1 MTVKLYLSSKT
12 IYPKNYQPNSL
23 TYAQFKKVISKKFVF
38 LTVNMPD
45 AELTGDLGVIGA
57 GVGGLGCA
65 IIAAYKGL
73 KVVVFEGGRMGGIV
87 TTLYARKIV
96 ENYPGAPSILGKRLI
111 DEFIIQAEEVQ
122 ARILNERVVNVKQNE
137 KFLTIVT
144 NEGSY
149 NFRSIVIATGSRP
162 AELGIPGERKFRLKD
177 RGVYNF
183 ITDPDKFKGKEVL
196 VVGGGDT
203 AIDAV
208 HGLHRIAKKIYL
220 VHRKNKF
227 RGAETK
233 VNLIVEDNMAEI
245 IYNHVVDELK
255 GEKELEEAVL
265 ENIETNMRREIK
277 VDKCILAVGMTTNLE
292 IFEDLGILTEGKYI
306 KVDKEMRTS
315 VPGVFAI
322 GDIATQYQLI
332 VIAVA
337 QGAKAAHNA
346 FGMIRKPYWYKE
358 EEWPTFESC

>member
-1 MTVKLYLSSKT
+1 MVDHL
-12 IYPKNYQPNSL
+12 
-23 TYAQFKKVISKKFVF
+23 
-38 LTVNMPD
+38 MH
-45 AELTGDLGVIGA
+45 GDLGIIGG

-73 KVVVFEGGRMGGIV
+73 KVVVFEGGRIGGIV

-111 DEFIIQAEEVQ
+111 DEFEIQAEEVQ
-122 ARILNERVVNVKQNE
+122 ARIIYERVINVKREEDCITITTTE
-137 KFLTIVT
+137 K
-144 NEGSY
+144 SY
-149 NFRSIVIATGSRP
+149 NFHSIVIATGSRP
-162 AELGIPGERKFRLKD
+162 RELGIPGERKFSMKD

-183 ITDPDKFKGKEVL
+183 VSRPDLFKGSNVV
-196 VVGGGDT
+196 VVGGGDS

-208 HGLHRIAKKIYL
+208 HALYSVAKRIYL

-233 VNLIVEDNMAEI
+233 VNAIIEDNMAEI
-245 IYNHVVDELK
+245 FYSHQLNELK
-255 GEKELEEAVL
+255 GDKVLEEAVL
-265 ENIETNMRREIK
+265 ENVDTNMLTEIE
-277 VDKCILAVGMTTNLE
+277 VDKCVLAVGMKTNLD
-292 IFEDLGILTEGKYI
+292 IFEELGLETEGKYI
-306 KVDKEMRTS
+306 KVDKEMRTN

-337 QGAKAAHNA
+337 QGAIAAHNA
-346 FGMIRKPYWYKE
+346 FGMIRKPYWYKD
-358 EEWPTFESC
+358 EEWPTGSC

>member
-1 MTVKLYLSSKT
+1 MSSEDSE
-12 IYPKNYQPNSL
+12 NY
-23 TYAQFKKVISKKFVF
+23 Y
-38 LTVNMPD
+38 
-45 AELTGDLGVIGA
+45 GDLGIIGG

-73 KVVVFEGGRMGGIV
+73 KVTVFEGGRLGGIV

-111 DEFIIQAEEVQ
+111 DEFVIQAREVQ
-122 ARILNERVVNVKQNE
+122 AEILNERVINVE
-137 KFLTIVT
+137 KKEDVITIVT
-144 NEGSY
+144 NEGRY
-149 NFRSIVIATGSRP
+149 NFRCIVIATGSQP
-162 AELGIPGERKFRLKD
+162 AELGIPGERKFKLKD

-183 ITDPDKFKGKEVL
+183 VTDPDRFKGSKVL

-208 HGLHRIAKKIYL
+208 HEVADKAEKIYL
-220 VHRKNKF
+220 VHRRDSF
-227 RGAETK
+227 RAAETK
-233 VNLIVEDNMAEI
+233 VNQIIEDKMAEI
-245 IYNHVVDELK
+245 VYNSQVASLE
-255 GEKELEEAVL
+255 GEASLEKAIL
-265 ENIETNMRREIK
+265 EDVNTHMRREIE

-292 IFEDLGILTEGKYI
+292 IFTDIGLKTNNKYI
-306 KVDKEMRTS
+306 AVDKEMRTN

-337 QGAKAAHNA
+337 QGAIAAHNA
-346 FGMIRKPYWYKE
+346 VGMIKRPYWYKDVT
-358 EEWPTFESC
+358 WPTDI